1 MNHRDKLLH
10 GSFGDSIRPPED
22 TLEVAH
28 EAHDHDGDGEVQ
40 KKGEGPKAFKPNA
53 TMYLR
58 SIKAP
63 ERADE
68 IRRHGMFLVV
78 TLSAMRRALLCTAA

>member
-22 TLEVAH
+22 KLAVAH
-28 EAHDHDGDGEVQ
+28 GAPDGDVEVQ

-58 SIKAP
+58 SIKAQ

-68 IRRHGMFLVV
+68 IRRHGIFLVV